1 VFEVISEL
9 WNCSEFNPVAPPSDC
24 HFDFQVATDCSY
36 NLVKSL
42 APATPEKVEDI
53 FVSMR
58 AHLLRIITRWE
69 QSGQGEGGRENEDAE
84 EPDQDD
90 AASFATSIATQ
101 PAVDGNSPDKAI
113 GSLLGRPA
121 RALQS
126 RAAFLNGRP
135 SYLLYFWEIAD
146 QHQLLQSSLQRLN
159 NGTGASDASSA
170 PSANSMSNSN
180 RRRRSHDSSE
190 NNQHEEQA
198 SLAPLVESI
207 KELAECQRELVF
219 DRREDRRHELEIEQQ
234 RRSSERSAQSSDRR
248 FRRRAELSDL
258 ARKYRKLN
266 AELPNDQTS
275 RRLSEFYLNEGRQ
288 IEEEIRLLDRNDDNS

>member
-159 NGTGASDASSA
+159 NGTGASDASGA